1 MTSRKIDHR
10 DKNLSFNKAGDQ
22 QGFVLAATLWVLAFI
37 TIALG
42 YFSLW
47 TQQAVETAQ
56 QRLTDIEIAVDM
68 ESTYA
73 GILYM
78 FNTYPMGPTGLDLL
92 RIDDS
97 ADEPPEGRYLPLDDT
112 PIKGYGSVVFSLQD
126 EGGLIPINAQHHNH
140 LRNLLGLFGV
150 PGGERDVLLARLAD
164 YIDNDDLVHLNGAER
179 ADYLR
184 QNLLPPTNHELRT
197 GWESRNVLGWNMVA
211 DGPQNQLLPRYLNV
225 VWNGVPNF
233 NTAPAKILTTW
244 PGIDQKDAELIVKT
258 RKKTPLKN
266 VSDLYRILGHTLSID
281 PMAASFFPTRY
292 IRLTLR
298 APSTGQAREIHLELR
313 PNADWDKPWFV
324 DYALSLADHQLP
336 PVSEP
341 LILNV
346 VPFAQ

>member
-1 MTSRKIDHR
+1 MIDR
-10 DKNLSFNKAGDQ
+10 RGKQLGFAKAGAQ

-56 QRLTDIEIAVDM
+56 QRLTDIEVAVDM
-68 ESTYA
+68 ESTFA
-73 GILYM
+73 GVLYM
-78 FNTYPMGPTGLDLL
+78 LNTYPMGPTGLDLL
-92 RIDDS
+92 RSDDS
-97 ADEPPEGRYLPLDDT
+97 ADEPPENRYLPLDDT
-112 PIKGYGSVVFSLQD
+112 PMQGYGSVVFSLQD
-126 EGGLIPINAQHHNH
+126 ESGLIPINAHHHNH

-164 YIDNDDLVHLNGAER
+164 YIDNDELVHLNGAES

-184 QNLLPPTNHELRT
+184 QNLAPPANHELRT
-197 GWESRNVLGWNMVA
+197 GWESRDVMGWTTVA
-211 DGPQNQLLPRYLNV
+211 DDPQNQLLPRYLNV

-233 NTAPAKILTTW
+233 NTAPAKVLTTW
-244 PGIDQKDAELIVKT
+244 PGIDQKDAEMIVET
-258 RKKTPLKN
+258 RKKMPLKS
-266 VSDLYRILGHTLSID
+266 VSDLSLILGHRLLID

-324 DYALSLADHQLP
+324 DYALSLADNRLP

-341 LILNV
+341 RILDV
-346 VPFAQ
+346 APFAQ